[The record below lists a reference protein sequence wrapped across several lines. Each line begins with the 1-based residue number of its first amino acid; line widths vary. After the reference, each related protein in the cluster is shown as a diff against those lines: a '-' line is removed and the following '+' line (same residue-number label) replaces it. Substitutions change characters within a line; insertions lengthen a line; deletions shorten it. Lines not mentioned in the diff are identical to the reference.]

1 MAMRQGVDLLGWF
14 AVEYAKRGW
23 PVFPTNGKI
32 PCIEGGFKNASTDP
46 TVVRG
51 YWREHPRRNI
61 GLATG
66 AIAWVLDVDPRHGGD
81 TALSEL
87 EQRYGPLP
95 ETVRSHTGGDGNGT
109 HHFFA
114 PDLRITTVRG
124 QLPAGLDVRGAGGYV
139 VVPPSVTQHPYRW
152 EIGAGPADL
161 PFAVAPAW
169 LPELIVQPTP
179 HDDFGDDPITP
190 GQRHEFLLRRGGQLA
205 WFGLSDDAIRAELD
219 VLNRTRCR
227 PPLPGPGP
235 DGWHR
240 LLSTLKGYAKK
251 GRAARRAEARTQ
263 TTTSPDEP
271 IDDQT
276 ETGPD
281 ATDREWPDPL
291 PLEAAVVPPFPLSA
305 LPPTLAEVVSDIATV
320 THTPVD
326 FAGLGVLA
334 VLSTLVSRRVDVAI
348 GRTHVEPLNLYLM
361 LIANSGE
368 RKGPVHRATL
378 APLFVLERR
387 LRQEATPAITKAREV
402 RKLAE
407 RRLER
412 LRDQAARC
420 DDPAERDQMG
430 ALAVELA
437 LALPA
442 VPPMPTLVV
451 SDRTV
456 EMLEVELMQQDGA
469 LLLASEEAGTL
480 LATMGGRHTRDGSL
494 QLDVYL
500 KAYDRGEIDVARI
513 SREPVQCATPELSLF
528 ITPQRALL
536 RQLRARPEFHDRG
549 LLPRFLF
556 SLPPTPVGSRS
567 VSTRAPAPLIRA
579 AYAALV
585 ERLAQTWIRQ
595 AEGQDLPHLVLAG
608 ASWECWAAY
617 YERVEHELLDEGCF
631 GTIKEWGNKQPGRVA
646 RLAGLLHLAAHP
658 DPIDLEI
665 SVATITAACQLG
677 EYFEAHAL
685 ATYDVMGTLPQ
696 VEGAR
701 RVLAWIRR
709 MGQPTFIERD
719 AARALGVG
727 GAGRFFTTMDE
738 LRVSLLLLVE
748 HGYLRR
754 QVTIERVGSGRPSSS
769 TYLVHPG
776 YQQSR
781 RQNRQNSDSVNSVD
795 APEPFPE
802 PAEGSDGLDGRGG

>member
-1 MAMRQGVDLLGWF
+1 M
-14 AVEYAKRGW
+14 
-23 PVFPTNGKI
+23 
-32 PCIEGGFKNASTDP
+32 S
-46 TVVRG
+46 
-51 YWREHPRRNI
+51 
-61 GLATG
+61 
-66 AIAWVLDVDPRHGGD
+66 
-81 TALSEL
+81 
-87 EQRYGPLP
+87 
-95 ETVRSHTGGDGNGT
+95 
-109 HHFFA
+109 
-114 PDLRITTVRG
+114 
-124 QLPAGLDVRGAGGYV
+124 
-139 VVPPSVTQHPYRW
+139 
-152 EIGAGPADL
+152 
-161 PFAVAPAW
+161 
-169 LPELIVQPTP
+169 
-179 HDDFGDDPITP
+179 
-190 GQRHEFLLRRGGQLA
+190 
-205 WFGLSDDAIRAELD
+205 
-219 VLNRTRCR
+219 
-227 PPLPGPGP
+227 
-235 DGWHR
+235 
-240 LLSTLKGYAKK
+240 
-251 GRAARRAEARTQ
+251 
-263 TTTSPDEP
+263 
-271 IDDQT
+271 
-276 ETGPD
+276 
-281 ATDREWPDPL
+281 
-291 PLEAAVVPPFPLSA
+291 LEAVTVPAFPLGA

-326 FAGLGVLA
+326 FAALGVLA
-334 VLSTLVSRRVDVAI
+334 VLSTLASRRVDVAI

-387 LRQEATPAITKAREV
+387 LRQEAAPAITKAREM

-420 DDPAERDQMG
+420 DDPAEREQIG
-430 ALAVELA
+430 ALAVALA

-442 VPPMPTLVV
+442 VPSTPTLVV

-480 LATMGGRHTRDGSL
+480 LATMGGRYTRDGSL

-513 SREPVQCATPELSLF
+513 SREPVRCATPELSLF

-536 RQLRARPEFHDRG
+536 QQLRARPEFHDRG

-585 ERLAQTWIRQ
+585 ERLAQTWTRQ

-658 DPIDLEI
+658 DPTDLEI
-665 SVATITAACQLG
+665 SVTTITPACQLG

-709 MGQPTFIERD
+709 TAHTTFTER
-719 AARALGVG
+719 GVAYAFRIG
-727 GAGRFFTTMDE
+727 TAGRFFATMDD
-738 LRVSLLLLVE
+738 LRPCLQLLVE

-754 QVTIERVGSGRPSSS
+754 GVTPRRVGPGRSPSPS
-769 TYLVHPG
+769 YVVHPG
-776 YQQSR
+776 WLHAR
-781 RQNRQNSDSVNSVD
+781 VQNVQNSDSVHSVHVD
-795 APEPFPE
+795 EPFPE
-802 PAEGSDGLDGRGG
+802 LADGSDGLDGRGS